1 MSNQKG
7 GVYVKLT
14 PEMQNQLHEVR
25 TSSGNNACGACAVN
39 SMGLS
44 EDIVLGL
51 RDDAERDDGVTRH
64 VMLQALRNYADE
76 VTSDWSSREIISND
90 GREIEW
96 IYSENFKDYII
107 TNRNKQKLKKWL
119 KKNIP
124 SGYATVIFIPGHFTV
139 IGKTAVHENLFIIEP
154 QQGGE
159 EGYGSEYDVDGT
171 GIYEGDEQVIKYLA
185 DNHKNQCPWG
195 GHRYYIPKPG
205 LLLGAGRTQHIPDQ
219 GEIFYPSLGRQM
231 SMLSQEGEDL
241 YSDDPDTQEH
251 DDWEEEEED
260 YDEVPQAPPVPQF
273 PRAPQAPPV
282 PRAPQAPPVPRA
294 PQAPPVPRAPQAPP
308 MIPPAHVPILPFRVY
323 EGRTGTVGKQFIDGI
338 NYINNFIENH
348 QNKRAIQSK
357 SKILEGISYSIKFG
371 NDNIQYI
378 IDQDIRQLI
387 IPAYEQAIRN
397 LQLLNSQTAG
407 GINLKELMKP
417 GTKVKPGKFALKK

>member
-14 PEMQNQLHEVR
+14 SEMQKQLHEVR
-25 TSSGNNACGACAVN
+25 TSSSNNACGACAIN

-51 RDDAERDDGVTRH
+51 RDDAERYDGVTRDD
-64 VMLQALRNYADE
+64 MLQALRNYADE
-76 VTSDWSSREIISND
+76 VTSDWSSRAIIRND

-96 IYSENFKDYII
+96 ISSENFKDYII
-107 TNRNKQKLKKWL
+107 TNENKEKLKKWL

-124 SGYATVIFIPGHFTV
+124 SGYATVIYIPGHFTV
-139 IGKTAVHENLFIIEP
+139 IGKTAVQENLFIIEP

-185 DNHKNQCPWG
+185 DNHKIQCKWG
-195 GHRYYIPKPG
+195 DHRYYIPKPG
-205 LLLGAGRTQHIPDQ
+205 LLLGSGRTQHIPDQ
-219 GEIFYPSLGRQM
+219 GEIFYPGLERQM

-260 YDEVPQAPPVPQF
+260 YDEVLPQAPQVPQSPPVPQF
-273 PRAPQAPPV
+273 PQ
-282 PRAPQAPPVPRA
+282 
-294 PQAPPVPRAPQAPP
+294 APQAPP
-308 MIPPAHVPILPFRVY
+308 MIPPAPVPTLPFRVY
-323 EGRTGTVGKQFIDGI
+323 QGRTGTVSNQFIDGI
-338 NYINNFIENH
+338 KYINNFIKNH
-348 QNKRAIQSK
+348 QNKTTIQSK
-357 SKILEGISYSIKFG
+357 AKILEGIEYSTKFG
-371 NDNIQYI
+371 YDNIQYI

-397 LQLLNSQTAG
+397 LQFLNSQTAG
-407 GINLKELMKP
+407 GINLKEILKP
-417 GTKVKPGKFALKK
+417 HTNVRPGKFALKK